1 MATFWALVFALL
13 LGLVFVC
20 KLFGISIFKEKAAAA
35 LPNGTKFY
43 WPLLGETL
51 AFLHPHKS
59 TSTGRFLQEHCS
71 RFGSVF
77 KSHLFCTPTI
87 VSCDLELNTFV
98 LQNEE
103 RLFQSSYPKP
113 VHDILGNLSMM
124 LVSGELHKKLRS
136 VALSFINASKSRP
149 DFLRVVE
156 KLSISFIDSWKTK
169 NQVHFFKEAKQ
180 LTFYLML
187 KNLLSIEP
195 EDPIAAKVLQDFLTF
210 MKGFVSLPLHIPGT
224 AYSKAVTARRRISST
239 LKDIIKKRE
248 SAMSGAH
255 VTGDFLD
262 EVLGKGC
269 LNDEEKVSIL
279 LDLLLAGYETTSG
292 LMALIVYFLAHAP
305 SALQTLENEHQ
316 VLRKRKKEGEPLSW
330 EDYKNMEFTSH
341 VISEALRCGNLVKFV
356 HRKALKD
363 VKFKEYVI
371 PEGWQVLPI
380 FSATHLDP
388 SLHQHPSD
396 FNPWRWADPA
406 TSRKV
411 TPFGGGLR
419 ICPGA
424 ELGKLEIAF
433 FLHHFVL
440 NIRWK
445 TEVDECPMSCPY
457 LEFKRDLVLEI
468 EQIHN

>member
-1 MATFWALVFALL
+1 MAAFLGLVFTLL
-13 LGLVFVC
+13 LGLAFVS
-20 KLFGISIFKEKAAAA
+20 KLFGISIFKEKCAASA
-35 LPNGTKFY
+35 LPNGSKFY
-43 WPLLGETL
+43 WPFLGETL
-51 AFLHPHKS
+51 AFLQPHKS
-59 TSTGRFLQEHCS
+59 TSTGRFLQQHCS
-71 RFGSVF
+71 RFGNVF

-87 VSCDLELNTFV
+87 VSCDLELNAFV
-98 LQNEE
+98 LHNEE

-149 DFLRVVE
+149 DFLHDVE
-156 KLSISFIDSWKTK
+156 KLSVSFIDSWRSK
-169 NQVHFFKEAKQ
+169 NQVFFLKEAKQ

-224 AYSKAVTARRRISST
+224 AYSKAVTARRRISAT

-248 SAMSGAH
+248 SGTH
-255 VTGDFLD
+255 VRGDFLD
-262 EVLGKGC
+262 EVMGKGC
-269 LNDEEKVSIL
+269 LNDEEKVSVL

-292 LMALIVYFLAHAP
+292 LMALVVYFLAHAP

-316 VLRKRKKEGEPLSW
+316 ALRKRKKEGEALSW

-341 VISEALRCGNLVKFV
+341 VINEALRCGNLVKFV

-371 PEGWQVLPI
+371 PQGWQVLPI
-380 FSATHLDP
+380 FSAPHLDP
-388 SLHQHPSD
+388 SLHQHPSE
-396 FNPWRWADPA
+396 FNPWRWGDPA
-406 TSRKV
+406 TNRKV

-440 NIRWK
+440 NLRWK
-445 TEVDECPMSCPY
+445 TEEDECPMSCPY
-457 LEFKRDLVLEI
+457 LDFKRGLVLEI
-468 EQIHN
+468 EQIHNN